1 MECISTIKDVTLVAV
16 ALYTAWW
23 ARKTY
28 AYKDKV
34 AELKE
39 LLIVLE
45 GINLEAFFH
54 LQLTPIDGSKKTDL
68 SDLLN
73 LIFEFRTKVG
83 SALYI
88 DDEIRTDASDM
99 SSFLEKELLLNITGM
114 DEVAI
119 DTAQRSF
126 KKLHESLESAIKRQ
140 VKRYR

>member
-1 MECISTIKDVTLVAV
+1 MESIAIIKDVILVVV

-34 AELKE
+34 AELKD

-45 GINLEAFFH
+45 SIKLEAFFH
-54 LQLTPIDGSKKTDL
+54 LQLTPIDGDKKTDL
-68 SDLLN
+68 GELLD
-73 LIFEFRTKVG
+73 LIFDFRNKVG

-88 DDEIRTDASDM
+88 DDDIRSIASDM
-99 SSFLEKELLLNITGM
+99 SNFLEKELFLNISGM
-114 DEVAI
+114 EQHTI
-119 DTAQRSF
+119 
-126 KKLHESLESAIKRQ
+126 ESLRQSFGELHNNLVEAIRMQ